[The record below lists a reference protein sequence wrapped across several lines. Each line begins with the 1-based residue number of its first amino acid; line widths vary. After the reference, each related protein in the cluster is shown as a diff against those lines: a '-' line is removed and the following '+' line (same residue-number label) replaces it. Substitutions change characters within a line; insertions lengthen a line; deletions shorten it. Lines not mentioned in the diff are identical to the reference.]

1 MNAFAPNPIDFHK
14 VNLMPA
20 NSMKAQVMSN
30 QVNNKA
36 QQLKNRKGINQSID
50 YKPQQIQQ
58 IKQGLKTS
66 TQVMPA
72 SQATRKSAQSRQFA
86 LDSELS

>member
-1 MNAFAPNPIDFHK
+1 MNAFAPNQIDFHK

-20 NSMKAQVMSN
+20 NSMKAQVMS
-30 QVNNKA
+30 NKA

-72 SQATRKSAQSRQFA
+72 S
-86 LDSELS
+86 

>member
-1 MNAFAPNPIDFHK
+1 MNAFVPNQIDFHK
-14 VNLMPA
+14 GNLMPA
-20 NSMKAQVMSN
+20 NSMKAQVMS
-30 QVNNKA
+30 NKA

>member
-1 MNAFAPNPIDFHK
+1 MNAFVPNQIDFHK

-20 NSMKAQVMSN
+20 NSMKAQVMS
-30 QVNNKA
+30 NKA